1 MAYSLQKPA
10 SLTCDPTAKNR
21 VWDFFDEP
29 TKPRPANRPR
39 TQQPR
44 RKNRPCSYKT
54 ASGRPYW
61 PSRDP
66 IAERGGVNLYG
77 FVGNN
82 GVNKWDYL
90 GFFSGGGGAYWPNG
104 GGMTWTPSSPSNGGG
119 NLGGVAGGAGLGSQI
134 VIHGKTPIG
143 NGFYMSGTNPTSFRG
158 STSVLFIY
166 QKSNP
171 NIMYR
176 LDYGPIVKGPNA
188 TTANVWHHNLNRV
201 QQKLNLTVANHS
213 TGAGATSAGRTINI
227 YKWGGRALFV
237 VGVASSAAE
246 IYYAEDKQRE
256 IIIQAGGWAG
266 AAAGGYL
273 GAKGGAVVGGAAGL
287 PFAGV
292 GAAPG
297 AAIGGFIGGV
307 GGGVVGFW
315 AGSNATRVVH
325 DTYFTPLTKEEWVVA
340 CEATNH

>member
-1 MAYSLQKPA
+1 L
-10 SLTCDPTAKNR
+10 
-21 VWDFFDEP
+21 
-29 TKPRPANRPR
+29 
-39 TQQPR
+39 
-44 RKNRPCSYKT
+44 
-54 ASGRPYW
+54 
-61 PSRDP
+61 
-66 IAERGGVNLYG
+66 NLYG
-77 FVGNN
+77 FVGND
-82 GVNKWDYL
+82 GVNKWDVL
-90 GFFSGGGGAYWPNG
+90 GMVGSITMPGSTQGWY
-104 GGMTWTPSSPSNGGG
+104 TPSVATPPPNSGV
-119 NLGGVAGGAGLGSQI
+119 LGVAGGAGLGSQI
-134 VIHGKTPIG
+134 VIHGNTPVG
-143 NGFYMSGTNPTSFRG
+143 KGFYMSGTVPTNFKG

-188 TTANVWHHNLNRV
+188 TTANVWHHNLSRV

-213 TGAGATSAGRTINI
+213 TGAGATTAGQAINI

-273 GAKGGAVVGGAAGL
+273 GAKGGAVVGGAAGA

-292 GAAPG
+292 GAVPG
-297 AAIGGFIGGV
+297 AAIGGFLGGL
-307 GGGVVGFW
+307 GGGALGFW
-315 AGSNATRVVH
+315 GGSNASRVVY
-325 DTYFTPLTKEEWVVA
+325 DTYFTPLTKEEWIVA
-340 CEATNH
+340 CEPTNP